1 MIIVTTAVVQ
11 NEGEGDIAQPNNK
24 INKSEIGTRL
34 RRRLSNIFQRDKA
47 DIGFFTNFFCGPGAN
62 GKNQLAICQSP
73 LIQRC
78 LLFISTSYLE
88 GYSSYN
94 CTSLSNP
101 QRA

>member
-1 MIIVTTAVVQ
+1 MIDGSMMIVTTAVIQ
-11 NEGEGDIAQPNNK
+11 NDGDGDSAHPNNN

-47 DIGFFTNFFCGPGAN
+47 DMGFFTSFFCAPGAN

-73 LIQRC
+73 LIHRC

-88 GYSSYN
+88 GYSSYS
-94 CTSLSNP
+94 CTS
-101 QRA
+101 